1 MSMDARRHRRATPGR
16 DPGRGWRGRWVW
28 LQLDPKRKN
37 AIGEFLMLWA
47 SVFLWWL
54 FIVLSGM
61 IAKSKNRSVFGW
73 GLLAFL
79 TGPIGLILV
88 AAMPHKTERM

>member
-1 MSMDARRHRRATPGR
+1 
-16 DPGRGWRGRWVW
+16 
-28 LQLDPKRKN
+28 
-37 AIGEFLMLWA
+37 MLWV
-47 SVFLWWL
+47 SMFFWWL
-54 FIVLSGM
+54 FIVVSGM

-88 AAMPHKTERM
+88 AAMPHKTEKVK